1 MRALFFIILSAFCWV
16 DIQAQEVRVSI
27 KVILDVAGNRP
38 SEIPDNTKFFE
49 AFEWI
54 NERMEEYNRG
64 IEFVPFEI
72 VTIGGPSNPE
82 PSNKYNGSTIFINGP
97 LITSLEGDAEA
108 NPTLYQWRSDMIN
121 VYYSRT
127 QASNGICSFPFT
139 TASHDE
145 GILIDHR
152 RADEPEVLLHE
163 IGHFFD
169 LRHTAVQECGTT
181 PMDDNDWDRDQ
192 IAINNYGVPYANLT
206 TAQQELVDLTFNNVM
221 SQIRNEGEYR
231 TILTECQL
239 DRWHQALADWT
250 TRQDVTSAAALYVD
264 DDDPDTCDTNFPN
277 VTPCS
282 CDGTPDIP
290 FGDAHCAFSKLDGV
304 TKDVIVFKP
313 GEYDAEQIFN
323 NGVIL
328 DKPAILTATRQ
339 GSAIIK
345 P

>member
-38 SEIPDNTKFFE
+38 SEIPDNTKFLE

-82 PSNKYNGSTIFINGP
+82 PSNKYNGSTIFIDNP
-97 LITSLEGDAEA
+97 LLTSLEGDAEA

-121 VYYSRT
+121 VYFSRT
-127 QASNGICSFPFT
+127 QARNGLCSFPFT

-181 PMDDNDWDRDQ
+181 PMDDSDWDRDQ

-221 SQIRNEGEYR
+221 SQIRNEGEDR

-239 DRWHQALADWT
+239 DRWHQALADYV
-250 TRQDVTSAAALYVD
+250 TREDVSSGAALYVD
-264 DDDPDTCDTNFPN
+264 DDDPDFCNTNFPFSR
-277 VTPCS
+277 PCS
-282 CDGTPDIP
+282 CDGTPEVP
-290 FGDAHCAFSKLDGV
+290 FEDAHCAFAKLDGV

-313 GEYDAEQIFN
+313 GEYDAEFILN